1 MVNPS
6 LSTLLADFPLE
17 LSPYESL
24 YRHIH
29 AHPELSLQEKATAEL
44 VRSHLSSLP
53 SSPFEIHS
61 NIGGCGLAGV
71 FRNQVD
77 KGRSAERGGE
87 DKEEEENVD
96 EGMTVLLRADMDALP
111 VEEKTGL
118 EYASEVVMRDV
129 ADGMSKKVMHACGHD
144 MHITCL
150 LAAAERLVQM
160 RERWRGTLVVVFQ
173 PNEERGG
180 GAQGMV
186 DDGLYDKVPVPDVV
200 LGQHVVPRRTGTLS
214 SRVGLVMAGSDSHRI
229 RLYGRGG
236 HGSMPHKTIDPV
248 VMAASVVVRLQT
260 IVSREVD
267 PSDMAVVTVGS
278 LQAGQVE
285 NIIADFA
292 DIKVN
297 VRSLNSETREKV
309 LAAIRRIVKAE
320 SDASGAPREPE
331 ITQICRFPV
340 SINDE
345 KATQRLAASFGEYF
359 GPDVFDPAAPRMN
372 FSEDYSILGT
382 CRDRPCSFWFFGGTD
397 AQVLDEATRRGT
409 VDQDVPVNHSPFF
422 APVIQPTM
430 QRGVDAMTLAAL
442 TFFALKI

>member
-6 LSTLLADFPLE
+6 LPTLLADFPLE
-17 LSPYESL
+17 LGPYESL
-24 YRHIH
+24 YKHIH
-29 AHPELSLQEKATAEL
+29 AHPELSLQENATAEL

-71 FRNQVD
+71 FRNQ
-77 KGRSAERGGE
+77 E
-87 DKEEEENVD
+87 DKRGRAEGGGEEEEEDDDND

-144 MHITCL
+144 MHVTCL

-214 SRVGLVMAGSDSHRI
+214 SKVG
-229 RLYGRGG
+229 
-236 HGSMPHKTIDPV
+236 
-248 VMAASVVVRLQT
+248 
-260 IVSREVD
+260 
-267 PSDMAVVTVGS
+267 
-278 LQAGQVE
+278 
-285 NIIADFA
+285 
-292 DIKVN
+292 
-297 VRSLNSETREKV
+297 
-309 LAAIRRIVKAE
+309 
-320 SDASGAPREPE
+320 
-331 ITQICRFPV
+331 
-340 SINDE
+340 
-345 KATQRLAASFGEYF
+345 
-359 GPDVFDPAAPRMN
+359 
-372 FSEDYSILGT
+372 
-382 CRDRPCSFWFFGGTD
+382 
-397 AQVLDEATRRGT
+397 
-409 VDQDVPVNHSPFF
+409 
-422 APVIQPTM
+422 
-430 QRGVDAMTLAAL
+430 
-442 TFFALKI
+442 